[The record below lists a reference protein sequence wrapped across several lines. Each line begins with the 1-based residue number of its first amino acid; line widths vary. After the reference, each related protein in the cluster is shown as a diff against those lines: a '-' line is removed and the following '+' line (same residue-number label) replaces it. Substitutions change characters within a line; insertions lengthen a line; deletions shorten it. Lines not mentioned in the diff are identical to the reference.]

1 MSDIDKPPLS
11 AAPSSEQLKA
21 ALLSSAQGDK
31 VAFARLYSAISS
43 KLFGVILRIHNNR
56 SVAEEILQEV
66 FINIWNHA
74 ADYDPSRAEPM
85 AWLCTIARNRTL
97 DFLRRAQITDELT
110 EDMEAVIES
119 PDAGPAELYLAGQN
133 ARALSQC
140 LGQLES
146 RQREAIN
153 LAYFSDLSHGEL
165 AERLTLPLG
174 TVKTWIRRGLD
185 KLRTC
190 LGRTL

>member
-1 MSDIDKPPLS
+1 MSDNEKPPL
-11 AAPSSEQLKA
+11 AATPSSGQLQA
-21 ALLSSAQGDK
+21 ELLKSAQGDK

-56 SVAEEILQEV
+56 SVAEEVLQEV
-66 FINIWNHA
+66 FINIWHHA
-74 ADYDPSRAEPM
+74 ADYDPNRAEPM

-97 DFLRRAQITDELT
+97 DFLRRAQTTDELT
-110 EDMEAVIES
+110 EAMEAVIES
-119 PDAGPAELYLAGQN
+119 PDAGPADLYLAGQN
-133 ARALSQC
+133 ARALSHC

-153 LAYFSDLSHGEL
+153 LAYFADLSHGEL
-165 AERLTLPLG
+165 AERLSLPLG